1 MRQIDRR
8 TVESHLSD
16 AVQHLATAGVVC
28 RHLERA
34 AELTREDR
42 IRLMQGIAEVQA
54 MIDDVT
60 GTLSGRTIDL
70 RLLELLRQ
78 SQEDE

>member
-1 MRQIDRR
+1 
-8 TVESHLSD
+8 
-16 AVQHLATAGVVC
+16 
-28 RHLERA
+28 
-34 AELTREDR
+34 
-42 IRLMQGIAEVQA
+42 

-60 GTLSGRTIDL
+60 GTLTGRTIDL